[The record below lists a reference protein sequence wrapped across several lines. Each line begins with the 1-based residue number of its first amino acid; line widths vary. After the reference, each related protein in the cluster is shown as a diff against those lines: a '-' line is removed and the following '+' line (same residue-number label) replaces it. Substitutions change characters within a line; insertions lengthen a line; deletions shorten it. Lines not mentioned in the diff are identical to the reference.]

1 MSLTPNKAKERQE
14 ERRKLQQRR
23 QLIIFAGIIVVGL
36 LIVVGLALVANA
48 PTDAP
53 IATDSTTRYA
63 DLTRGSDDNGYP
75 QLGRSNAKVQVIVYS
90 SFSDSESL
98 AFYKE
103 VYPALLERVKKD
115 EIALSF
121 APIKTASGGNPD
133 GAARTAL
140 CAGEQGK
147 FWEMHDTLFYW
158 AELYGNSAFA
168 TNRIR
173 AGLQNLDINGD
184 TFNACFGSG
193 KILDLLSKAQQ
204 GIGSTPTVKVN
215 GAIINATLDEIN
227 TAIDGFAPF
236 TRPENTPE
244 ATPEMTPESTPEATA
259 ESTDLGTAP
268 VLSENT
274 PEATPEMTPE
284 STPEATAESTQNP

>member
-1 MSLTPNKAKERQE
+1 MTLTPNKAKERQE

-23 QLIIFAGIIVVGL
+23 QLIIFVGIIVVGL

-53 IATDSTTRYA
+53 ITADSTTRYA
-63 DLTRGSDDNGYP
+63 DFARGSDDNGFP
-75 QLGRSNAKVQVIVYS
+75 QLGRSNAKVQVVVYS

-98 AFYKE
+98 AFYKD

-173 AGLQNLDINGD
+173 AGLQNLGINGD
-184 TFNACFGSG
+184 TFNACFGRSN
-193 KILDLLSKAQQ
+193 ILDLLSKAQQ

-215 GAIINATLDEIN
+215 GAIINPTLDEIN

-236 TRPENTPE
+236 TRPET
-244 ATPEMTPESTPEATA
+244 TPEMTPEATA
-259 ESTDLGTAP
+259 ESTPEMTPEMTAESTDVGTAP
-268 VLSENT
+268 VLSES
-274 PEATPEMTPE
+274 TPEMTA
-284 STPEATAESTQNP
+284 EATAEATQNP